1 MTSAPWNLW
10 RNTWKCE
17 FEYMYL
23 MCYTDLCFIQV
34 LKPMLNKQTCKTSL
48 SVLQTSKP
56 TTLNTSWG
64 EFHES
69 DLLKKVNSTLM
80 MYLYLSVISMIEKN
94 GV

>member
-1 MTSAPWNLW
+1 
-10 RNTWKCE
+10 
-17 FEYMYL
+17 MYL
-23 MCYTDLCFIQV
+23 MCYTYLWFIQV

-69 DLLKKVNSTLM
+69 DLLKKVSSTFTM
-80 MYLYLSVISMIEKN
+80 LYYKSMPN
-94 GV
+94 FNLQLLV